1 MSQKS
6 ARQRSLAPAPD
17 HEQAQELLERRRD
30 PGRVMALTDGI
41 FAIIMTLL
49 VLDIQVPKLAGSEL
63 LRTAFLLDVWP
74 NVVVFVISFV
84 LTGLYWVAHRDMFNL
99 VRGVD
104 RGLVW
109 LNILFMLPVALVP
122 AAAALLGAYSHDQL
136 ALRIYGLLFVL
147 IALMRLALWYYI
159 GTRRHLLIE
168 HVDRRTLLTG
178 AFTSIALILA
188 YLIAILVAGFAPY
201 LSLGIYAGVPVLYFI
216 GITLLRRLAPKGSPE
231 RDFT

>member
-30 PGRVMALTDGI
+30 PARVMALTDGI

-49 VLDIQVPKLAGSEL
+49 VLDIHVPQISAGESL
-63 LRTAFLLDVWP
+63 SSAFLKDVWP
-74 NVVVFVISFV
+74 SVVVFVISFV

-104 RGLVW
+104 RGLIW

-122 AAAALLGAYSHDQL
+122 AAAALLGAYSHEPL
-136 ALRIYGLLFVL
+136 ALVVYGLLFVL

-168 HVDRRTLLTG
+168 HVDRRTLWTG

>member
-6 ARQRSLAPAPD
+6 ARRRSLAPAPD
-17 HEQAQELLERRRD
+17 HEQAQELLKRSGD
-30 PGRVMALTDGI
+30 PGRVMALTDGV

-49 VLDIQVPKLAGSEL
+49 VLDIHVPQLSANESL
-63 LRTAFLLDVWP
+63 SSAFLKDVWP

-122 AAAALLGAYSHDQL
+122 AAAALLGAYSHEQL
-136 ALRIYGLLFVL
+136 ALSIYGLLFVL

>member
-1 MSQKS
+1 
-6 ARQRSLAPAPD
+6 LAPAPD
-17 HEQAQELLERRRD
+17 REQAQELLERSRD
-30 PGRVMALTDGI
+30 PARVMALTDGI

-49 VLDIQVPKLAGSEL
+49 VLDIHVPQLPAGESL
-63 LRTAFLLDVWP
+63 TKSAFLGEVWP
-74 NVVVFVISFV
+74 NVVVFAISFV

-178 AFTSIALILA
+178 AFTSIALILV

>member
-6 ARQRSLAPAPD
+6 ARQRSLTPAPD
-17 HEQAQELLERRRD
+17 HEQAQELLERSRD
-30 PGRVMALTDGI
+30 PARVMALTDGI

-49 VLDIQVPKLAGSEL
+49 VLDIQVPKLAAGESL
-63 LRTAFLLDVWP
+63 KTAFLLDVWP

-201 LSLGIYAGVPVLYFI
+201 LSLGIYAGVPALYFI

>member
-17 HEQAQELLERRRD
+17 QEQAQELLERRRD
-30 PGRVMALTDGI
+30 PARVMALTDGV

-49 VLDIQVPKLAGSEL
+49 VLDIRVPQLAAGESL
-63 LRTAFLLDVWP
+63 TTAFLLDVWP

>member
-6 ARQRSLAPAPD
+6 ARQRSLTPAPD
-17 HEQAQELLERRRD
+17 HEQAQELLERSRD
-30 PGRVMALTDGI
+30 PARVMALTDGI

-49 VLDIQVPKLAGSEL
+49 VLDIQVPKLAAGESL
-63 LRTAFLLDVWP
+63 KTAFLLDVWP

-168 HVDRRTLLTG
+168 QVDRRTLLTG

-201 LSLGIYAGVPVLYFI
+201 LSLGIYAGVPALYFI

>member
-6 ARQRSLAPAPD
+6 ARQRSLTPAPD
-17 HEQAQELLERRRD
+17 HEQAQELLERSRD
-30 PGRVMALTDGI
+30 PARVMALTDGV

-49 VLDIQVPKLAGSEL
+49 VLDIRVPQLAAGES

-122 AAAALLGAYSHDQL
+122 AAAALLGAYSHEQL
-136 ALRIYGLLFVL
+136 ALSIYGLLFVL

-168 HVDRRTLLTG
+168 HVDRRTLWTG

-201 LSLGIYAGVPVLYFI
+201 LSLGIYAGVPALYFI

>member
-6 ARQRSLAPAPD
+6 ARQRSLASAPD
-17 HEQAQELLERRRD
+17 HEQAQELLERSRD

-49 VLDIQVPKLAGSEL
+49 VLDIHVPQLSAGESL
-63 LRTAFLLDVWP
+63 KTAFLLDVWP

-136 ALRIYGLLFVL
+136 ALRILRPALRADSAYATRVMVLYRHKASPAHRACRSADVVDWCFHIDSPDSGLPH
-147 IALMRLALWYYI
+147 RH
-159 GTRRHLLIE
+159 TRRRLCAVPESRHIRWCASALL
-168 HVDRRTLLTG
+168 HRDHPPAKV
-178 AFTSIALILA
+178 S
-188 YLIAILVAGFAPY
+188 
-201 LSLGIYAGVPVLYFI
+201 
-216 GITLLRRLAPKGSPE
+216 PKGV
-231 RDFT
+231 T